1 MNTEQKLTCTV
12 QCQSPRDCHNHSLLD
27 FFVSHQVAESV
38 LGFCVMRSHSKVPGA
53 GIGVVMVRGSVKK
66 GSLVALYPGM

>member
-1 MNTEQKLTCTV
+1 MNTEADLYRSVSITKGHIITHCLNC
-12 QCQSPRDCHNHSLLD
+12 
-27 FFVSHQVAESV
+27 FVSYQVAESV

-53 GIGVVMVRGSVKK
+53 GIGVVMARGRVKK